1 MQLKD
6 MSILF
11 FLASFGG
18 YSRFKL
24 IFAPKDNT
32 PPSEHNHC
40 HPQSSEY
47 LTRVSLRTIWVVLKD
62 PWPSVPVLSRI
73 HHFAWKN
80 LSSLMLCS
88 SLGILDP

>member
-40 HPQSSEY
+40 HPQRNK
-47 LTRVSLRTIWVVLKD
+47 TTTAKK
-62 PWPSVPVLSRI
+62 LSPR
-73 HHFAWKN
+73 
-80 LSSLMLCS
+80 
-88 SLGILDP
+88 LGIDKGSLLGQAQVMM